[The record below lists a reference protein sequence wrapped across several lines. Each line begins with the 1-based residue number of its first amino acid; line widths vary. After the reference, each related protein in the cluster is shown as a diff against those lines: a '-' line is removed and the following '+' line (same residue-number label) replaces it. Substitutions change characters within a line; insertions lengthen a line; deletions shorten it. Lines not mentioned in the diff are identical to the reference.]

1 MNTHPDPDRAFRE
14 DMIARLA
21 RIEEGVAGLYPRIDH
36 LETRTTSL
44 ETWRTRLVAGVG
56 AVTVYLSR
64 GHLEPL
70 VAFFS

>member
-1 MNTHPDPDRAFRE
+1 MTISNDPDRAFRE
-14 DMIARLA
+14 DMISRLA
-21 RIEEGVAGLYPRIDH
+21 RIEEGVAGLYPRMDH
-36 LETRTTSL
+36 LEARTNSL